1 MYVVFHISKWYY
13 GVGGDIMIY
22 KPGEFAKLIGVAV
35 ITLQKWDRQGKLRAY
50 RTLGGRRYYTEE
62 HLKKIEATRGDV

>member
-1 MYVVFHISKWYY
+1 
-13 GVGGDIMIY
+13 MIY